1 MAKSLVW
8 ISGASSGIGAALV
21 ATVPFE
27 DARVIGI
34 SRGEPT
40 GAEHLEADL
49 ADPASWSTVAE
60 SFRRELDGFD
70 GEAVVFFHVAG
81 AHDPIGFAA
90 EVDGEE
96 YAQNVLINSASPQV
110 LGQAFLAAAKDVDA
124 HRHLVIMASGDTRGA
139 VPQA

>member
-34 SRGEPT
+34 SRGEPS

-70 GEAVVFFHVAG
+70 GEAVVLRKL
-81 AHDPIGFAA
+81 A
-90 EVDGEE
+90 EDQEG
-96 YAQNVLINSASPQV
+96 
-110 LGQAFLAAAKDVDA
+110 
-124 HRHLVIMASGDTRGA
+124 
-139 VPQA
+139 